1 LVLLEVGAGG
11 LRAANVRGPASRPLI
26 LMYCPNRQL
35 CHTRSPILVPVDIAY
50 TARVGDSLLL
60 VRNSNL
66 SPILHR
72 FGDIAGLFVLLSG
85 PTPI

>member
-35 CHTRSPILVPVDIAY
+35 CHINTVAMCYSKTHYVVCL
-50 TARVGDSLLL
+50 
-60 VRNSNL
+60 
-66 SPILHR
+66 
-72 FGDIAGLFVLLSG
+72 AGFCG
-85 PTPI
+85 RR